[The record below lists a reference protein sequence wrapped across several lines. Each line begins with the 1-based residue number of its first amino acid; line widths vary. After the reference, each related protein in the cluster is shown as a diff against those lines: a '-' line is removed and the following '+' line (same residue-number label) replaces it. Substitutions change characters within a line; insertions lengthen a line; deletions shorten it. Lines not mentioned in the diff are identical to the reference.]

1 MVVSLCVVCV
11 CDALLCVCVAPSD
24 ASERP
29 GGGDGADPPALEPES
44 LRRRVAALL
53 VAVAAL
59 LAVAAGPGSGLDA
72 APPALEALR
81 SLRLP
86 GPEGLCVYVSL
97 QHQTGPGWD
106 QGQDQNQGWVP
117 FTMFSCQHC
126 FQNQVVLDSSC
137 FKPGLNNNKNTL
149 TMTAQNLCLC
159 F

>member
-11 CDALLCVCVAPSD
+11 CDALLCVCVGPSD

-53 VAVAAL
+53 GAVAAL

-81 SLRLP
+81 RLRLP
-86 GPEGLCVYVSL
+86 GPEGLCVSVSL
-97 QHQTGPGWD
+97 QHQTGPG
-106 QGQDQNQGWVP
+106 P
-117 FTMFSCQHC
+117 RPEPE
-126 FQNQVVLDSSC
+126 
-137 FKPGLNNNKNTL
+137 PGLGSLHNVFMPTL
-149 TMTAQNLCLC
+149 LPESGC
-159 F
+159 FG